1 MVIEILYSEVANLF
15 GDRGNYWLLKKNL
28 PDCQFVFTSVNDKPY
43 FVNNEVK
50 MIYLGPTDEKMQLM
64 IIERLRPYKEKLSQ
78 LIDKGT
84 FFLFTGNAYEILG
97 KQIVDKEGKII
108 EGLNIFDITVQ
119 RDMLNRKNSLFM
131 GTYEQL
137 QIVGFQSQ
145 FDFFAGQI
153 PALFHVDHGFGQN
166 TKDLVEGIK
175 LNNFFATTLLGPLLV
190 LNPEFAK
197 EYFRLLGCEINELKY
212 EKEMIKAYNLRV
224 EDFKRVISKE
234 H

>member
-28 PDCQFVFTSVNDKPY
+28 PDCQFILTSINDKPY
-43 FVNNEVK
+43 FVDNEVN

-64 IIERLRPYKEKLSQ
+64 IIERLRPYQKKLSQ
-78 LIDKGT
+78 LIDEGT

-97 KQIVDKEGKII
+97 KQIVDKKGKTT
-108 EGLNIFDITVQ
+108 EGLNIFDIIAQ
-119 RDMLNRKNSLFM
+119 RDMLNRQNSLFM

-145 FDFFAGQI
+145 FDFFTGQV
-153 PALFHVDHGFGQN
+153 PPLFKVEYGFGQN
-166 TKDLVEGIK
+166 IKGLGEGIRV
-175 LNNFFATTLLGPLLV
+175 NNFFATTLLGPLLV
-190 LNPEFAK
+190 LNPWFAK
-197 EYFRLLGCEINELKY
+197 EYLRLLGCEIDELKY
-212 EKEMIKAYNLRV
+212 EKEMIEAYNLRV
-224 EDFKRVISKE
+224 EDFKHVIKKE